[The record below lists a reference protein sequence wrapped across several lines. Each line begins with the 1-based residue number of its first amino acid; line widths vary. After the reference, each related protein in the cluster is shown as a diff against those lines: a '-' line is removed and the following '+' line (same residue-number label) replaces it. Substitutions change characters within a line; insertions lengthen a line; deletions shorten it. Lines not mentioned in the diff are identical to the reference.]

1 MSPAMKE
8 MVQVVAL
15 SANNSMAFLK
25 IISDFAAFAE
35 IKILEIY

>member
-1 MSPAMKE
+1 MLSAMKE
-8 MVQVVAL
+8 MVQFLAL

-25 IISDFAAFAE
+25 ISPDFAAVAE